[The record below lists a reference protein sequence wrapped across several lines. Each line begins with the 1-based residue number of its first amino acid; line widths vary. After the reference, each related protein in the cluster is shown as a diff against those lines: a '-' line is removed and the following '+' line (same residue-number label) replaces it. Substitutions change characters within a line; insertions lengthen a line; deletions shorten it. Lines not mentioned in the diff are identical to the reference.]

1 MVQNVARIVL
11 FGFLCALL
19 MSPASTQAQQRVAA
33 LEREEAAQELA
44 TQAIAVLKRGEDAR
58 DDAAKIAAYREGLE
72 LARRAATADDSNAD
86 AHFAI
91 FANQGRL
98 MLLEGAAPNP
108 LNLLKVNRELERCLE
123 LDPNHS
129 DALAAQ
135 GGLYRQLPWLLGGN
149 LDKAETALRR
159 SIEIDPNA
167 VGARIELALV
177 YRDRGQPERGI
188 ELLERAIVLAE
199 QMNKR
204 RQLGEARRLL
214 AELGNGNR

>member
-1 MVQNVARIVL
+1 M
-11 FGFLCALL
+11 
-19 MSPASTQAQQRVAA
+19 
-33 LEREEAAQELA
+33 EREEVAQELA
-44 TQAIAVLKRGEDAR
+44 ARAIAALKRGEDAR
-58 DDAAKIAAYREGLE
+58 EEEVKIAAYREGLD
-72 LARRAATADDSNAD
+72 LARRAAAADDSNAD

-91 FANQGRL
+91 FANLGRL

-123 LDPNHS
+123 LNPNHS

-135 GGLYRQLPWLLGGN
+135 GGMYRQLPWLLGGN
-149 LDKAETALRR
+149 LDKAEAALKR

-177 YRDRGQPERGI
+177 YRDRGEPERGI
-188 ELLERAIVLAE
+188 ALLEHAIVLAE
-199 QMNKR
+199 QMNKQ

-214 AELGNGNR
+214 EELGRSGEAEEVAAERVVK